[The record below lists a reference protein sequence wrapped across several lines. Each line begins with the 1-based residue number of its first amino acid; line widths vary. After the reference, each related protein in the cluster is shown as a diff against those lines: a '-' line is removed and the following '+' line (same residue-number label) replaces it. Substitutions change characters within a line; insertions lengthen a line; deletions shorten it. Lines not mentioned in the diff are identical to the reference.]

1 MGSPTGPSQLIPNDQ
16 TNITDC
22 APTYSFFSLNVARL
36 LKNNSVNKSKINFL
50 NDLSDESTLFVDL
63 CETFLNANIF
73 DAEIQM
79 QGYIVCRTDRLSRP
93 GGGVCFYIK
102 DHIQFSTCLSFS
114 NDMCEVLIVKLSN
127 PQLVLIN
134 TYRPPPPPNSSRES
148 FEEIVNK
155 IRSCIGEMSTP
166 LCDIIMLGDFNF
178 PLIDW

>member
-1 MGSPTGPSQLIPNDQ
+1 
-16 TNITDC
+16 
-22 APTYSFFSLNVARL
+22 
-36 LKNNSVNKSKINFL
+36 
-50 NDLSDESTLFVDL
+50 
-63 CETFLNANIF
+63 
-73 DAEIQM
+73 M
-79 QGYIVCRTDRLSRP
+79 QGFNVCRTDRLSRP

-134 TYRPPPPPNSSRES
+134 TYRPPNSSRES

-166 LCDIIMLGDFNF
+166 LCDIHIIMLGDFNF
-178 PLIDW
+178 PLIDWQSTVI

>member
-1 MGSPTGPSQLIPNDQ
+1 MIRLTL
-16 TNITDC
+16 TDC

-50 NDLSDESTLFVDL
+50 NDLSDESTLFVAL

-79 QGYIVCRTDRLSRP
+79 QGYIICRTDRLSRP

-127 PQLVLIN
+127 PQFVLIN
-134 TYRPPPPPNSSRES
+134 TYRPGLGSSTVDQVLKYTKYPKY
-148 FEEIVNK
+148 IP
-155 IRSCIGEMSTP
+155 STST
-166 LCDIIMLGDFNF
+166 GQV
-178 PLIDW
+178 LIFLKRT